1 MKGIATQVFET
12 NRNFLQSI
20 LTTDQINTIN
30 TTTDPYA
37 KSRLIY
43 QALSSPEN
51 EAKMNV
57 YQQHIRDQ
65 AMRPEIEKFAEQMK
79 ISTDDYKNA
88 PFSVLSNVVN
98 REFAVQQSIA
108 NETPS
113 IQQKYATYSATDK
126 PSTALRKAEIDDN
139 NERFDTLIPAYN
151 QVLRTKDDKDFVSNV
166 KKAIS
171 SGMIDYNVA
180 KKMLDERVQ
189 NAPTIKPATA
199 GKSTDGDKIAKETVD
214 VVVPVNSAVNSF
226 AINIVTG
233 KQIGRAHV

>member
-1 MKGIATQVFET
+1 M
-12 NRNFLQSI
+12 
-20 LTTDQINTIN
+20 NTIN

-79 ISTDDYKNA
+79 ISADDYKSA

-113 IQQKYATYSATDK
+113 IQQKYATYSNTEKSD
-126 PSTALRKAEIDDN
+126 LRQ
-139 NERFDTLIPAYN
+139 Y
-151 QVLRTKDDKDFVSNV
+151 S
-166 KKAIS
+166 
-171 SGMIDYNVA
+171 
-180 KKMLDERVQ
+180 
-189 NAPTIKPATA
+189 
-199 GKSTDGDKIAKETVD
+199 
-214 VVVPVNSAVNSF
+214 
-226 AINIVTG
+226 
-233 KQIGRAHV
+233 